1 MSLPKLVLKY
11 ESAQK
16 EEMVISNSFE
26 INQPIPVEHGELV
39 KPMYVLVAMIGIL
52 LLAIAYSAIKKG
64 MKSYIGTHVTRTL

>member
-16 EEMVISNSFE
+16 EEMVNSNSFE
-26 INQPIPVEHGELV
+26 INQPIPVEQ
-39 KPMYVLVAMIGIL
+39 AMIGIL

-64 MKSYIGTHVTRTL
+64 MKSYIGTHVTRTLWTSELFRTQG

>member
-16 EEMVISNSFE
+16 EEMVNSNSFE
-26 INQPIPVEHGELV
+26 INQPIPVEQ
-39 KPMYVLVAMIGIL
+39 AMIGIL